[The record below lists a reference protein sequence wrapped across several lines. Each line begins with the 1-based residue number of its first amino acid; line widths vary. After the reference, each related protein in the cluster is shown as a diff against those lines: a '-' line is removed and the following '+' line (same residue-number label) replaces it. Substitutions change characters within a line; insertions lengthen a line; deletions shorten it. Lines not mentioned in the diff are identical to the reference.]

1 VLSQERK
8 PSVIKSKKI
17 EALDNASVKLTV
29 SVKKDYI
36 QQQYD
41 ELVTEYC
48 KNVRMDG
55 FRKGKV
61 PPNVLLRKYGD
72 SIMAETTEKVIRSSL
87 EEVLQKIDQKPIAT
101 SIPEVDT
108 KKGLELGKDYTYS
121 ATYDTYPDIKLPA
134 YKGVSFEEL
143 QVKISDEDMDRELK
157 ALQEQNSIV
166 IDKKD
171 ATVLKGDIVNIDY
184 AELDEQEQEIPDSK
198 REGFVFET
206 GSGYNLYK
214 IDDELVG
221 MTTGDEKI
229 ISKDYA
235 EDFEFKELAGR
246 SVRLKVKLNAVKEKQ
261 LPEINDELAQDI
273 SDKYENLEDLK
284 KDIRQR
290 LEEYAAQKIREH
302 NISQILENIADQ
314 AEVPLPKSMVD
325 GELED
330 QWQRFISRLGG
341 DEARILRQLEAEGR
355 NKEQIQG
362 EWRAG
367 AEKKLKL
374 QLVVNEMVKQEGI
387 ELEDKEIDE
396 RIQKEADSQNMSL
409 EEARDMM
416 ERNNYLGFLKY
427 DLKNEKLYDILLG
440 SGTRKKGKKVKFLD
454 LVQGNY

>member
-1 VLSQERK
+1 
-8 PSVIKSKKI
+8 VIKSKKI

-36 QQQYD
+36 QEQYD
-41 ELVTEYC
+41 DLVAEYC

-61 PPNVLLRKYGD
+61 PANVLLRKYGEA
-72 SIMAETTEKVIRSSL
+72 ILAETIERVIRGSL
-87 EEVLQKIDQKPIAT
+87 EEALKKVDKKPIAI

-121 ATYDTYPDIKLPA
+121 ATYDTYPEIKLPE
-134 YKGVSFEEL
+134 YKGQSYEEL
-143 QVKISDEDMDRELK
+143 QVKVGEEDMDRELQ

-166 IDKKD
+166 TDKKD
-171 ATVLKGDIVNIDY
+171 ATVLSGDIVNIDY
-184 AELDEQEQEIPDSK
+184 AELDEQDQEIPGSK

-214 IDDELVG
+214 IDNDLVG
-221 MTTGDEKI
+221 VKVGEEKV
-229 ISKDYA
+229 ISKQYP

-273 SDKYENLEDLK
+273 SDKYENLDDLK
-284 KDIRQR
+284 KDIRTR

-302 NISQILENIADQ
+302 NISQILEKITEQ
-314 AEVPLPKSMVD
+314 AEVPLPKSMLD
-325 GELED
+325 SELED
-330 QWQRFISRLGG
+330 QWRRFISRLGG
-341 DEARILRQLEAEGR
+341 DEAPILRQLEAESR
-355 NKEQIQG
+355 SKEQIQD

-387 ELEDKEIDE
+387 ELEDKEIEE
-396 RIQKEADSQNMSL
+396 RIQKEADAQNMSL
-409 EEARDMM
+409 EEAKDMIK
-416 ERNNYLGFLKY
+416 RNNYLGFLKF
-427 DLKNEKLYDILLG
+427 DLKNEKLYDTLLE
-440 SGTRKKGKKVKFLD
+440 SGTGKKGKKVKFLD

>member
-1 VLSQERK
+1 
-8 PSVIKSKKI
+8 VIKSKKI

-36 QQQYD
+36 QKQYD
-41 ELVTEYC
+41 DLVAEYC
-48 KNVRMDG
+48 KTVRMDG

-61 PPNVLLRKYGD
+61 PANVLLRKYGEA
-72 SIMAETTEKVIRSSL
+72 ILAETMEKVIRGSL
-87 EEVLQKIDQKPIAT
+87 EEALKKVDQKPIAT

-121 ATYDTYPDIKLPA
+121 ATYDTYPEIKLPE
-134 YKGVSFEEL
+134 YKGQSYEEL
-143 QVKISDEDMDRELK
+143 QVKIGEEDMDRELQ

-166 IDKKD
+166 TDKKD
-171 ATVLKGDIVNIDY
+171 ATVLSGDIVNVDY
-184 AELDEQEQEIPDSK
+184 AELDEQDQEVPGNK

-214 IDDELVG
+214 IDNDLVG
-221 MTTGDEKI
+221 MKVGEEKV
-229 ISKDYA
+229 ISKVYP

-261 LPEINDELAQDI
+261 LPDINDELAQDI
-273 SDKYENLEDLK
+273 SEKYENLDDLK
-284 KDIRQR
+284 KDIRTR

-302 NISQILENIADQ
+302 NISQILEKITDQ
-314 AEVPLPKSMVD
+314 SEVPLPKSMVD
-325 GELED
+325 SELED
-330 QWQRFISRLGG
+330 QWRRFISRLGG
-341 DEARILRQLEAEGR
+341 EEAPILRQLEAEGR
-355 NKEQIQG
+355 SKEQIQD

-387 ELEDKEIDE
+387 KLEDKEIEE
-396 RIQKEADSQNMSL
+396 RIQREADSQNMSL
-409 EEARDMM
+409 EEAKDMM
-416 ERNNYLGFLKY
+416 KRNNYLDFLKY
-427 DLKNEKLYDILLG
+427 DLKNEKLYDTIIE

>member
-1 VLSQERK
+1 M
-8 PSVIKSKKI
+8 IKSKKI
-17 EALDNASVKLTV
+17 EALDNSSVKLTV

-41 ELVTEYC
+41 DLVGEYC
-48 KNVRMDG
+48 KTVRMNG

-61 PPNVLLRKYGD
+61 PANVLLRKYGD
-72 SIMAETTEKVIRSSL
+72 AILAETMEKVIRSSL
-87 EEVLQKIDQKPIAT
+87 EEVLQKITQKPIAT
-101 SIPEVDT
+101 SVPEVDT

-121 ATYDTYPDIKLPA
+121 ATYDTYPEIKLPE
-134 YKGVSFEEL
+134 YKGVSYEEL
-143 QVKISDEDMDRELK
+143 QVKVGDEDIDRELQ

-171 ATVLKGDIVNIDY
+171 ATVLNGDIVNIDY
-184 AELDEQEQEIPDSK
+184 VELDEQDQEIPDHK
-198 REGFVFET
+198 REGFGFET

-214 IDDELVG
+214 IDSDLIG
-221 MTTGDEKI
+221 MKTGEEKV
-229 ISKDYA
+229 ISKDYP

-284 KDIRQR
+284 KDIHSR
-290 LEEYAAQKIREH
+290 LEEYVAQKIREH
-302 NISQILENIADQ
+302 NISQILEKIAKA
-314 AEVPLPKSMVD
+314 AEVPLPKSMLD
-325 GELED
+325 SELED
-330 QWQRFISRLGG
+330 QWRRFISRLGG
-341 DEARILRQLEAEGR
+341 DEARILRQLEEEGR
-355 NKEQIQG
+355 SKGQIQE
-362 EWRAG
+362 EWYAG

-396 RIQKEADSQNMSL
+396 RIQKEADAQNMSF
-409 EEARDMM
+409 EETKGVM
-416 ERNNYLGFLKY
+416 ERNNYLDFLKY
-427 DLKNEKLYDILLG
+427 DLKNEKLYDILLE
-440 SGTRKKGKKVKFLD
+440 SGTRKKGEKVKFLD

>member
-1 VLSQERK
+1 
-8 PSVIKSKKI
+8 VIKSKKI
-17 EALDNASVKLTV
+17 EELDNSSVKLTV

-36 QQQYD
+36 QKQYD
-41 ELVTEYC
+41 DLVAEYC
-48 KNVRMDG
+48 KTVRMDG

-61 PPNVLLRKYGD
+61 PANVLLRKYGEA
-72 SIMAETTEKVIRSSL
+72 ILVETMEKVIRGSL
-87 EEVLQKIDQKPIAT
+87 EEVLHKVDQKPIAT

-121 ATYDTYPDIKLPA
+121 ATYDIYPKIQLPD
-134 YKGVSFEEL
+134 YKAQSYEEL
-143 QVKISDEDMDRELK
+143 QVKVGEEDMNRELE

-171 ATVLKGDIVNIDY
+171 ATVLTGDIVNVDY
-184 AELDEQEQEIPDSK
+184 VELDEQDQEITANK

-214 IDDELVG
+214 IDNELVG
-221 MTTGDEKI
+221 MKTGEEKI
-229 ISKDYA
+229 ISKDYP

-273 SDKYENLEDLK
+273 SDKYENLDDLK
-284 KDIRQR
+284 KDIRRR
-290 LEEYAAQKIREH
+290 LEEYAQQKIREN
-302 NISQILENIADQ
+302 NISQILEKIADQ
-314 AEVPLPKSMVD
+314 SEVPLPKSMVD
-325 GELED
+325 SELED
-330 QWQRFISRLGG
+330 QWRRFISRLGG
-341 DEARILRQLEAEGR
+341 DEAPILRQLEADGR
-355 NKEQIQG
+355 SKEQIQE

-387 ELEDKEIDE
+387 ELEDKEIEE
-396 RIQKEADSQNMSL
+396 RIQREADAQNMSF
-409 EEARDMM
+409 EEAKETMK
-416 ERNNYLGFLKY
+416 RNNYLDFLKY
-427 DLKNEKLYDILLG
+427 DLKNEKLYDILLENA
-440 SGTRKKGKKVKFLD
+440 TRKKGKKVKFLD

>member
-1 VLSQERK
+1 M
-8 PSVIKSKKI
+8 IKSKKV
-17 EALDNASVKLTV
+17 ETLDNASVKLTV

-36 QQQYD
+36 QKEYD
-41 ELVTEYC
+41 DLVGEYC
-48 KNVRMDG
+48 KTVRMDG

-72 SIMAETTEKVIRSSL
+72 AILAETMEKVIRSSL
-87 EEVLQKIDQKPIAT
+87 EEVLHKVDQKPIAT
-101 SIPEVDT
+101 SVPEVDT

-121 ATYDTYPDIKLPA
+121 ATYDTYPDIKLSQ
-134 YKGVSFEEL
+134 YKGQSYEEL
-143 QVKISDEDMDRELK
+143 QVKISEEDINRELQ

-166 IDKKD
+166 VDKKD

-184 AELDEQEQEIPDSK
+184 AELDEQDQEIAANK

-214 IDDELVG
+214 IDNDLVG
-221 MTTGDEKI
+221 MKAGEEKI
-229 ISKDYA
+229 ISKDYP

-284 KDIRQR
+284 KDIRTR
-290 LEEYAAQKIREH
+290 LEEYAAQKIREQD
-302 NISQILENIADQ
+302 ISQILEKIAEQ
-314 AEVPLPKSMVD
+314 AEVPIPKSMVD

-330 QWQRFISRLGG
+330 QWRRFISRLGG
-341 DEARILRQLEAEGR
+341 EEAPVLRQLEAEGR
-355 NKEQIQG
+355 SKEQVQQ

-387 ELEDKEIDE
+387 ELEEKEIDE
-396 RIQKEADSQNMSL
+396 RIQREADAQNMSF
-409 EEARDMM
+409 EEAKDMM
-416 ERNNYLGFLKY
+416 NRNNYLEFLKY
-427 DLKNEKLYDILLG
+427 DLKNEKLYDILLE
-440 SGTRKKGKKVKFLD
+440 SGTRKKGNKVKFLD

>member
-1 VLSQERK
+1 
-8 PSVIKSKKI
+8 VIKSKKI

-29 SVKKDYI
+29 SIKKGYI

-41 ELVTEYC
+41 DLVTEYC
-48 KNVRMDG
+48 KTVRMDG

-72 SIMAETTEKVIRSSL
+72 AILSETMEKVIRSSL
-87 EEVLQKIDQKPIAT
+87 EEVLQKVDQKPIAT

-108 KKGLELGKDYTYS
+108 QKGLELGKDYTYS
-121 ATYDTYPDIKLPA
+121 AIYDTYPDIKLPA
-134 YKGVSFEEL
+134 YKAVSYEEL
-143 QVKISDEDMDRELK
+143 QVKIGDEDMDRELK

-171 ATVLKGDIVNIDY
+171 ATVLKGDVVNIDY
-184 AELDEQEQEIPDSK
+184 VELDEEDQEIPGNK

-214 IDDELVG
+214 IDNELVG
-221 MTTGDEKI
+221 MKPGEEKI
-229 ISKDYA
+229 ISKDYP

-284 KDIRQR
+284 KDIRAK

-302 NISQILENIADQ
+302 SISQILEKIAEQ
-314 AEVPLPKSMVD
+314 AEVPLPKSMVNS
-325 GELED
+325 ELED
-330 QWQRFISRLGG
+330 QWRRFISRLGG
-341 DEARILRQLEAEGR
+341 DEAPVLRQLEAEGR
-355 NKEQIQG
+355 SKEQIQQ

-374 QLVVNEMVKQEGI
+374 QLIVNEMVKQEGI

-396 RIQKEADSQNMSL
+396 RIQREADAQNMSF
-409 EEARDMM
+409 EEAREMM
-416 ERNNYLGFLKY
+416 DRNNYLGFLKY
-427 DLKNEKLYDILLG
+427 DLKNEKLYDRLLD

>member
-1 VLSQERK
+1 
-8 PSVIKSKKI
+8 VIKSKKI
-17 EALDNASVKLTV
+17 EELDNSSVKLTV

-36 QQQYD
+36 QKQYD
-41 ELVTEYC
+41 DLVAEYC
-48 KNVRMDG
+48 KTVRMDG

-61 PPNVLLRKYGD
+61 PPNVLLRKYGEA
-72 SIMAETTEKVIRSSL
+72 ILGETMEKVIRGSL
-87 EEVLQKIDQKPIAT
+87 EEVLHKVDQKPIAT

-121 ATYDTYPDIKLPA
+121 ATYDTYPKIQLPD
-134 YKGVSFEEL
+134 YKAQSYEEL
-143 QVKISDEDMDRELK
+143 QVKVGDEDMNRELE

-171 ATVLKGDIVNIDY
+171 ATVLTGDIVNIDY
-184 AELDEQEQEIPDSK
+184 AELDEQDQETTENK

-214 IDDELVG
+214 IDNELVG
-221 MTTGDEKI
+221 MKTGEEKI
-229 ISKDYA
+229 ISKEYP

-273 SDKYENLEDLK
+273 SDKYETLDDLK
-284 KDIRQR
+284 KDIRKR
-290 LEEYAAQKIREH
+290 LEEYAEQKIREH
-302 NISQILENIADQ
+302 NISQILEKIADQ
-314 AEVPLPKSMVD
+314 AEVPLPKSMTD
-325 GELED
+325 SELED
-330 QWQRFISRLGG
+330 QWRRFISRLGG
-341 DEARILRQLEAEGR
+341 DEAPVLRQLEAEGR
-355 NKEQIQG
+355 SKEQIQE

-387 ELEDKEIDE
+387 ELEDKEIEE
-396 RIQKEADSQNMSL
+396 RIQREADAQNMSL
-409 EEARDMM
+409 EEAKDMVK
-416 ERNNYLGFLKY
+416 RNNYLDFLKY
-427 DLKNEKLYDILLG
+427 DLKNEKLYDRLLE
-440 SGTRKKGKKVKFLD
+440 SATRKKGKKVKFLD

>member
-1 VLSQERK
+1 M
-8 PSVIKSKKI
+8 IKSKKI

-284 KDIRQR
+284 KDIRER
-290 LEEYAAQKIREH
+290 LEEYATQKIREH

-314 AEVPLPKSMVD
+314 AEVPLPQSMMD
-325 GELED
+325 SELED

-362 EWRAG
+362 EWRIG

-409 EEARDMM
+409 EEARDLM

>member
-1 VLSQERK
+1 
-8 PSVIKSKKI
+8 VIKSKKI

-36 QQQYD
+36 QEQYD
-41 ELVTEYC
+41 GLVTEYC
-48 KNVRMDG
+48 KTVRMDG

-72 SIMAETTEKVIRSSL
+72 AILAETMEKVIRSSL
-87 EEVLQKIDQKPIAT
+87 EEVLQKVDKKPITT
-101 SIPEVDT
+101 SVPEVDT

-121 ATYDTYPDIKLPA
+121 ATYDTYPDIKLSE
-134 YKGVSFEEL
+134 YKGQSYEEL
-143 QVKISDEDMDRELK
+143 QVRVSDEDMDRELE

-166 IDKKD
+166 IDKKE
-171 ATVLKGDIVNIDY
+171 ATVLNGDIVNIDY
-184 AELDEQEQEIPDSK
+184 VELDEDDQEVASSE

-214 IDDELVG
+214 IDNDLVG
-221 MTTGDEKI
+221 MKTGEEKI
-229 ISKDYA
+229 IRKDYA

-284 KDIRQR
+284 TDVQSR

-302 NISQILENIADQ
+302 NISQILEKIAEQ
-314 AEVPLPKSMVD
+314 AKVPLPKSMVEN
-325 GELED
+325 ELQD
-330 QWQRFISRLGG
+330 QWRRFISRLGG
-341 DEARILRQLEAEGR
+341 DEAPVLRQLEAEGR
-355 NKEQIQG
+355 SKEQVQ
-362 EWRAG
+362 EDWRAG

-387 ELEDKEIDE
+387 ELEDKEVDE
-396 RIQKEADSQNMSL
+396 RIQKEADAQNMSF
-409 EEARDMM
+409 EDARDMM
-416 ERNNYLGFLKY
+416 NRNNYLEFLKY
-427 DLKNEKLYDILLG
+427 DLKNEKLYDILLE
-440 SGTRKKGKKVKFLD
+440 SGARKKGKKVKFLD

>member
-1 VLSQERK
+1 M
-8 PSVIKSKKI
+8 IKSKKI

-36 QQQYD
+36 RKAYD
-41 ELVTEYC
+41 DLVAEYC
-48 KNVRMDG
+48 KTVRMDG

-61 PPNVLLRKYGD
+61 PPNVMLRKYGVA
-72 SIMAETTEKVIRSSL
+72 ILAETMEKVIRGSL
-87 EEVLQKIDQKPIAT
+87 EEVLQKIDKKPIAT
-101 SIPEVDT
+101 SVPEVDT

-121 ATYDTYPDIKLPA
+121 ATYDTYPDIKLSE
-134 YKGVSFEEL
+134 YKGQSYEEL
-143 QVKISDEDMDRELK
+143 QVKVSNEDMDRDLQ

-171 ATVLKGDIVNIDY
+171 ATVLNGDIVNIDY
-184 AELDEQEQEIPDSK
+184 VELDEQDQENPANK

-214 IDDELVG
+214 IDTDLVG
-221 MTTGDEKI
+221 MKTGEEKI
-229 ISKDYA
+229 ISKDYP
-235 EDFEFKELAGR
+235 EDFEFKELAGK

-284 KDIRQR
+284 NDIRTR
-290 LEEYAAQKIREH
+290 LEEYATQKVREH
-302 NISQILENIADQ
+302 NISQILEKIAEQ
-314 AEVPLPKSMVD
+314 AEVPLPKSMVES
-325 GELED
+325 ELED
-330 QWQRFISRLGG
+330 QWRRFISRLGG
-341 DEARILRQLEAEGR
+341 DEAPILRQLEAEGR
-355 NKEQIQG
+355 SKEQVQ
-362 EWRAG
+362 ENWRA
-367 AEKKLKL
+367 AADKKLKL

-396 RIQKEADSQNMSL
+396 RIQKEADAQNMSF
-409 EEARDMM
+409 EEAKETMN
-416 ERNNYLGFLKY
+416 RNNYLEFLKY
-427 DLKNEKLYDILLG
+427 DLKNEKLYDALIE

>member
-1 VLSQERK
+1 
-8 PSVIKSKKI
+8 VIKSKKI
-17 EALDNASVKLTV
+17 ETLDNASVKLTV

-41 ELVTEYC
+41 DLVSEYC
-48 KNVRMDG
+48 KTARMDG

-72 SIMAETTEKVIRSSL
+72 AILAETTEKVIRSSL
-87 EEVLQKIDQKPIAT
+87 EEVLQKVDQKPIAT
-101 SIPEVDT
+101 SVPEVDT

-121 ATYDTYPDIKLPA
+121 ATYDTYPEIKLPE
-134 YKGVSFEEL
+134 YKGVSYEEL
-143 QVKISDEDMDRELK
+143 QVKVGTEDIDRELQV
-157 ALQEQNSIV
+157 LQEQNSIV

-171 ATVLKGDIVNIDY
+171 ATVLNGDIVNVDY
-184 AELDEQEQEIPDSK
+184 VELDEKDQEIPDNK

-214 IDDELVG
+214 IDSDLVG
-221 MTTGDEKI
+221 MKTGEEKI
-229 ISKDYA
+229 LSKDYP

-273 SDKYENLEDLK
+273 SDKYENLDDLK
-284 KDIRQR
+284 KDIQSR

-302 NISQILENIADQ
+302 NISQILEKIAEQ
-314 AEVPLPKSMVD
+314 AEIPLPKSMVD
-325 GELED
+325 SELED
-330 QWQRFISRLGG
+330 QWHRFISRLGG
-341 DEARILRQLEAEGR
+341 DEAPVLRQLEAEGR
-355 NKEQIQG
+355 SKEQIQG
-362 EWRAG
+362 QWLTG

-374 QLVVNEMVKQEGI
+374 QLVVNEMVKQESI
-387 ELEDKEIDE
+387 ELEEKEIDE
-396 RIQKEADSQNMSL
+396 RIQREADAQNMSF
-409 EEARDMM
+409 EEARGVM
-416 ERNNYLGFLKY
+416 ERNRYLDFLKY

-440 SGTRKKGKKVKFLD
+440 SGARKKGKKVKFLD

>member
-1 VLSQERK
+1 
-8 PSVIKSKKI
+8 VIKSKKI
-17 EALDNASVKLTV
+17 EAQDNASVKLTV

-41 ELVTEYC
+41 DLVAEYC
-48 KNVRMDG
+48 KTVRMDG

-61 PPNVLLRKYGD
+61 PASVLLRKYGD
-72 SIMAETTEKVIRSSL
+72 AILAETMEKVIRSSL
-87 EEVLQKIDQKPIAT
+87 EEVLHKVDQKPIAT

-121 ATYDTYPDIKLPA
+121 ATYDTYPDIKLGE
-134 YKGVSFEEL
+134 YKGQSYEEL
-143 QVKISDEDMDRELK
+143 QVKVSDEDMDRELQ

-171 ATVLKGDIVNIDY
+171 ATVLNGDIVNIDY
-184 AELDEQEQEIPDSK
+184 VELDEEGQEVAANK

-214 IDDELVG
+214 IDNDLVG
-221 MTTGDEKI
+221 MKTGEEKI
-229 ISKDYA
+229 VSKDYA

-273 SDKYENLEDLK
+273 SDKYENLDDLK
-284 KDIRQR
+284 KDIRTR

-302 NISQILENIADQ
+302 NVSQILEKIAEQ
-314 AEVPLPKSMVD
+314 AEIPLPKSMVD
-325 GELED
+325 SELED
-330 QWQRFISRLGG
+330 QWRRFISRLGG
-341 DEARILRQLEAEGR
+341 EEAPILRQLEAEGR
-355 NKEQIQG
+355 SKEQIQE

-374 QLVVNEMVKQEGI
+374 QLVVNEMVKQEAI

-396 RIQKEADSQNMSL
+396 RIQKEADAQNMSF
-409 EEARDMM
+409 EEAKDMM
-416 ERNNYLGFLKY
+416 KRNNYLDFLKY
-427 DLKNEKLYDILLG
+427 DLKNEKLYDILIE